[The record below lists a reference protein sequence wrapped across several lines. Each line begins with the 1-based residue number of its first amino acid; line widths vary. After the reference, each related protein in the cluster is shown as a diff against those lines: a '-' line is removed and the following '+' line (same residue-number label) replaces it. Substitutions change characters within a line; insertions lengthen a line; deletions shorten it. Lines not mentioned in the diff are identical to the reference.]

1 LSLLFD
7 ENLSPRLIRRL
18 EAAYPQS
25 EHVELVGLKGPS
37 DLALWEYAA
46 GRGATLVSK
55 DNDFRQLS
63 FLKGHPPK
71 VIWLSVG
78 NAGTEAI
85 AELLAMHR
93 ESVQAFLSDPEA
105 SLLVLELPIAGRD
118 NPHASPN

>member
-1 LSLLFD
+1 MSLLFD
-7 ENLSPRLIRRL
+7 ENLSRRLIRRL

-25 EHVELVGLKGPS
+25 EHIELVGLKGHT
-37 DLALWEYAA
+37 DLEVWEYAA
-46 GRGATLVSK
+46 VHDATVVSK

-78 NAGTEAI
+78 NAGTDAI
-85 AELLAMHR
+85 AELLALHR

-105 SLLVLELPIAGRD
+105 SLLVLDLPIPERD
-118 NPHASPN
+118 EPHGPPS

>member
-1 LSLLFD
+1 MSLLFD

-25 EHVELVGLKGPS
+25 EHVELVGLKGQS

-46 GRGATLVSK
+46 GRGTTLVSK

-63 FLKGHPPK
+63 FLKGQPPK
-71 VIWLSVG
+71 VIWLNVG

-93 ESVQAFLSDPEA
+93 ESVQTFLSDPEA
-105 SLLVLELPIAGRD
+105 SLLVLDLPIPERGK
-118 NPHASPN
+118 PHAPPN